1 MVDQNFYYHSA
12 YLFAAPISA
21 LITGAA
27 LDRAYCSRHVAL
39 KFRWGSNAVAFL
51 SLAFIAIIL
60 RENYA
65 GMRPRGDDALKTLDR
80 PTVAHVLTPLNIG
93 CVEFL
98 IQAYYIQQL
107 FKTFGKTVWTI
118 VSLVICGISFMAS
131 WAGTISILLKVI
143 KPPQELIDLAS
154 TGLPTFQLDS
164 PALAAW
170 LATSLLSELVI
181 VGGNLYARR
190 SKHFSDEEKPIRF
203 LRYDHILTKIAVT
216 TLQTSALSALLI
228 MTASLIFFVNALT
241 GDTPTPGTTGCF
253 VLLNLMRVPVGYASL
268 VFSLVRERNL
278 SINAIRKSLMMT
290 SNSSLNDSS
299 VEEGK
304 RIHSANQ
311 VTVHTVTSRIFER

>member
-1 MVDQNFYYHSA
+1 MVDQNLDYYSA
-12 YLFAAPISA
+12 YLLAAPISA
-21 LITGAA
+21 LITGAV
-27 LDRAYCSRHVAL
+27 LDRAYCSRHVSL
-39 KFRWGSNAVAFL
+39 KFRWGSNAVAL
-51 SLAFIAIIL
+51 LALAFIAIIF

-65 GMRPRGDDALKTLDR
+65 GLRPRGDGALETLDR
-80 PTVAHVLTPLNIG
+80 PTVTHVLTPLNIG

-118 VSLVICGISFMAS
+118 VPLVICGISFVAS
-131 WAGTISILLKVI
+131 WAGTINILLKVI
-143 KPPQELIDLAS
+143 KPPQQVIDLS
-154 TGLPTFQLDS
+154 TTRLPTFQLDS

-170 LATSLLSELVI
+170 LVTSLLSGLVI
-181 VGGNLYARR
+181 VGANLYVRR
-190 SKHFSDEEKPIRF
+190 SKHFLDEEKPIRF

-228 MTASLIFFVNALT
+228 LIASLIFLVNALT

-253 VLLNLMRVPVGYASL
+253 VLLNLMRIPVAYASL

-278 SINAIRKSLMMT
+278 AINSIRKSLMTT
-290 SNSSLNDSS
+290 SNSSLNGSS

-304 RIHSANQ
+304 RSNSANQ
-311 VTVHTVTSRIFER
+311 VIVHTITSQIFEH